1 MTKTLR
7 RNRACC
13 FNRCVADTHR
23 HSMKCWRLPHY
34 LIRPLHKFNI
44 LYFLGIKDL
53 FEFVSG
59 GAAARILDE
68 EKITKLLG
76 MKKMYKICGGRGINT
91 KQCPPP
97 PPPII
102 RYPLNKCNISILFDF
117 RKFTH
122 MQIPPRCYNKSLIF
136 IIAHNDTLMQ
146 V

>member
-1 MTKTLR
+1 MTKALR

-59 GAAARILDE
+59 GAAARILDRGPCGDE

-76 MKKMYKICGGRGINT
+76 MNKMYKICGGGGINT
-91 KQCPPP
+91 KLCPL

-102 RYPLNKCNISILFDF
+102 RYPLINAIYPSYLTSASSHICKYAKIVTDL
-117 RKFTH
+117 
-122 MQIPPRCYNKSLIF
+122 YNC
-136 IIAHNDTLMQ
+136 T
-146 V
+146 